1 MIDRRTHDLM
11 ALSSAQSYLNIAMEG
26 LLWARVYMGC
36 MEGGMERVKLID
48 SLYEQVQQIYDQGL
62 RETIAA
68 EQEGMEGSD
77 DEDL

>member
-11 ALSSAQSYLNIAMEG
+11 ALSSAQSYLNTVMEG
-26 LLWARVYMGC
+26 LTWARVFMGS

-68 EQEGMEGSD
+68 EQEGSD